1 MSSWKS
7 WVWPGVKLLLAAA
20 ILAGVGWQF
29 YRDLWVNRQQLQNLT
44 WRPAWLILSAACYL
58 AFLTTS
64 GLFWRRL
71 LRHYGQAP
79 PTPVVLRAY
88 FIGHL
93 GKYVPGKA
101 IALLLR
107 GMMVKGHGV
116 RLGLAILT
124 SFYEVLTTMA
134 AGAMVAAVVFIVQ
147 PPRVLDLRVHPGWAG
162 LGLLVVCGVPLL
174 PAVFNRIVMR
184 LAKRMQTS
192 DAEPVA
198 ALDLATLVQGLAMIT
213 LGWLVLGVGV
223 WAGLCSVLP
232 DPPALTV
239 QTWLECT
246 GIMGLAYVAGFLA
259 VFMPAGVGAR
269 EYVLLKMLAFAG
281 PGALIAAAVLLM
293 RAAWT
298 IAELIVAALAWP
310 CGGKFS
316 TCRSN
321 SAMGKT

>member
-7 WVWPGVKLLLAAA
+7 WVWPSLKLLLAAA

-29 YRDLWVNRQQLQNLT
+29 YRDLWLNREQLQDLA
-44 WRPAWLILSAACYL
+44 WRPAWLVLSAGCYL
-58 AFLTTS
+58 AFLGTS

-79 PTPVVLRAY
+79 PTRVVLRAY
-88 FIGHL
+88 FVGQL

-101 IALLLR
+101 VALLMR
-107 GMMVKGHGV
+107 GMMVRDHGV

-147 PPRVLDLRVHPGWAG
+147 PPRVLDLSIHPAWAG
-162 LGLLVVCGVPLL
+162 LVLLAICGVPLL
-174 PAVFNRIVMR
+174 PAVVNRIVSR
-184 LAKRMQTS
+184 LAKRLQTS
-192 DAEPVA
+192 DAEPVP
-198 ALDLATLVQGLAMIT
+198 ALDLATLVQGIALIAC
-213 LGWLVLGVGV
+213 GWGILGVGV

-232 DPPALTV
+232 EPPPLTAR
-239 QTWLECT
+239 TWLECT

-259 VFMPAGVGAR
+259 VFMPAGIGAR
-269 EYVLLKMLAFAG
+269 EYVLLSMLAFAG

-298 IAELIVAALAWP
+298 IAELIVAALVWP
-310 CGGKFS
+310 LPSGRRGGKFS
-316 TCRSN
+316 TCR
-321 SAMGKT
+321 